1 MRLLPGWNVLR
12 DGWETRN
19 DGNTVFNVCRRNVLF
34 CRCIIVLNMYR
45 GMYREYVRID
55 IVYDNVESCV
65 LAMHV
70 MHKSYKRHCF
80 GDWMF
85 RNIRSGNMF
94 VQLQSRVL
102 LHVWDASRGPE
113 LELELWNLWSNGR
126 RWKLRR
132 RWLQPGEGGV
142 GPHPSENIEIRDQL
156 ARYTDVYTVCCR

>member
-12 DGWETRN
+12 DGWDTRN

-94 VQLQSRVL
+94 VQLQCRVL
-102 LHVWDASRGPE
+102 LRLFKV
-113 LELELWNLWSNGR
+113 
-126 RWKLRR
+126 
-132 RWLQPGEGGV
+132 
-142 GPHPSENIEIRDQL
+142 
-156 ARYTDVYTVCCR
+156 YTDVYTVCCR